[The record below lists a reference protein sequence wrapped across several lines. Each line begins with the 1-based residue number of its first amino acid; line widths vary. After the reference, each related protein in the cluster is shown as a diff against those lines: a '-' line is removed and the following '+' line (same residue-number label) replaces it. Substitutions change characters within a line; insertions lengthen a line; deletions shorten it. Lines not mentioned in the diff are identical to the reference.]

1 MALKVLMLRKKKEG
15 LTKKLDELRNQ
26 NDFETREKELEAAIE
41 ELTSESTEDEQ
52 KAVQD
57 EVDKLEKEKNE
68 HQESVDG
75 LEKEI
80 KEIEDEIKE
89 IEEKQPKLVAPQPPK
104 ETEERKENKLMTTRD
119 KFFGLNIQERDAL
132 FAREEVKKFIGDI
145 RSLFSEKRDV
155 GNKELIIPQ
164 NFLPMIQQIVETNS
178 KLHKYVDAIT
188 LTGTG
193 RMVVMGSYPEAV
205 WTEQAGKINELEL
218 GFNDVEVDGYK
229 VAGFFKMHNA
239 VLEDN
244 DVNLTSIFLT
254 SIGIAI
260 AKATDKAIVYGT
272 GVKMPLGFVTRLA
285 QTEEPSN
292 YSKTER
298 KWVDLSSTNIKTITN
313 KTGIELFKE
322 IVKSLKM
329 TFTDYSSNNLVW
341 VMNRQTHL
349 DLIVEAMGTNMAAAI
364 VSSMNDTMPV
374 VGGAVKELSFM
385 ADGDIAFGYMSNY
398 KLVQRRGIQLA
409 TSSEVL
415 FFEDQTAFK
424 GTARYDGKPVIA
436 EAFGLLN
443 ISGKAP
449 TTQVKFAP
457 DKANPKDAEL
467 SSLKVGSA
475 NLFPKFDQ
483 KTKEY
488 MVNTTNATSKI
499 EATPLNQNA
508 TVTVKNGENVVK
520 NGESATWVEGENKL
534 TVLVSFAGVESEY
547 TVIVNKGA

>member
-1 MALKVLMLRKKKEG
+1 MALKVLMLRKKKDG

-41 ELTSESTEDEQ
+41 ELTPESTDEEQ
-52 KAVQD
+52 KVVQD

-89 IEEKQPKLVAPQPPK
+89 IEEKQPKPAASQPPK
-104 ETEERKENKLMTTRD
+104 ETKERKENKLMTTRD

-164 NFLPMIQQIVETNS
+164 NFLPMIKQVVETNS
-178 KLHKYVDAIT
+178 KLQKYVDTTT

-193 RMVVMGSYPEAV
+193 RMVVMGSYPEGV

-218 GFNDVEVDGYK
+218 GFNDIEVDGYK

-244 DVNLTSIFLT
+244 DVNLANVFLT

-298 KWVDLSSTNIKTITN
+298 EWVDLSTTNIKTIAN

-374 VGGAVKELSFM
+374 VGGDVVELSFM

-409 TSSEVL
+409 ISSEVL
-415 FFEDQTAFK
+415 FLDDQTAFK

-443 ISGKAP
+443 INGKVP

-467 SSLKVGSA
+467 SSLKIGSA

-488 MVNTTNATSKI
+488 MVNTANATSKI
-499 EATPLNQNA
+499 EAAPLNDKA
-508 TVTVKNGENVVK
+508 TVTIKNGETEVK
-520 NGESATWVEGENKL
+520 NGESATWVDGENKL

-547 TVIVNKGA
+547 TVTVNKSA